1 MYGNQCG
8 EFVCRFWGLRVQ
20 VWDSRWIWFW
30 NLEPLSFSDLWFFPG
45 TSRKQKERP
54 DKNDITTDYLWYTS
68 LVWEL
73 IFVVIKLLSRNLLAR
88 DTFLPQERGA
98 FADFALGDGKNGC
111 RKFALNLTLLK
122 ASGPR
127 LIQGFSLKEGMHL
140 CLHIRKKTKK
150 SKFYV
155 KIEMKGWPRA
165 LG

>member
-1 MYGNQCG
+1 M
-8 EFVCRFWGLRVQ
+8 
-20 VWDSRWIWFW
+20 
-30 NLEPLSFSDLWFFPG
+30 
-45 TSRKQKERP
+45 
-54 DKNDITTDYLWYTS
+54 
-68 LVWEL
+68 
-73 IFVVIKLLSRNLLAR
+73 VIKLLSRNLLAR
-88 DTFLPQERGA
+88 DTLLPQERGA